1 KGFFEVVTPTIEFY
15 DVYND
20 KNIYIP
26 QEHMYKLIDQKGRLL
41 VLRPDSTAPIARIVA
56 TRLKNSP
63 LPIRLFYN
71 QDVYKVSPKLSGRDD
86 ILNQIGA
93 ELIGTASI
101 KSDFEMILNAFEC
114 IKNVSENKKFRIEIG
129 HIGIFKFIISKLNA
143 TEQLKEE
150 IRKNIECKNYAA
162 LNDILSKLEQTKYT
176 NALKQLPQLFGNEEV
191 FQKAKQI
198 FDDIEIIKILN
209 YLEKIYLFQKKAGYE
224 KSIMID
230 LGIVNEV
237 DYYTG
242 IIFKGYLEGS
252 GDVILSGGRYDNLT
266 EKYGIKMPAIGFA
279 INLNFIINT
288 MNFIDLKQKT
298 PDFLVYADD
307 EFSLNAMDFIKNNS
321 SSICEFSCDDSLE
334 NAKNT
339 ARKKGIKK
347 LVLVTEKIEYL
358 NI

>member
-1 KGFFEVVTPTIEFY
+1 
-15 DVYND
+15 
-20 KNIYIP
+20 
-26 QEHMYKLIDQKGRLL
+26 
-41 VLRPDSTAPIARIVA
+41 
-56 TRLKNSP
+56 
-63 LPIRLFYN
+63 
-71 QDVYKVSPKLSGRDD
+71 
-86 ILNQIGA
+86 
-93 ELIGTASI
+93 
-101 KSDFEMILNAFEC
+101 
-114 IKNVSENKKFRIEIG
+114 
-129 HIGIFKFIISKLNA
+129 
-143 TEQLKEE
+143 
-150 IRKNIECKNYAA
+150 
-162 LNDILSKLEQTKYT
+162 
-176 NALKQLPQLFGNEEV
+176 PQLFGNEEV